1 MLKEKDADKNGE
13 LSFQEY
19 VGDRGHDKDKEWL
32 ISEKDRWGLIQKQ
45 LNLDTI
51 YNDQSMQHQ
60 NHTN

>member
-32 ISEKDRWGLIQKQ
+32 ISEKDRWGIIKKQ

-51 YNDQSMQHQ
+51 YNDQSM
-60 NHTN
+60 